1 MCRKCSVPNHAALPP
16 TAGLL
21 ASKEATMNRLTLIS
35 LMLIAAICTAFG
47 TPTAQ
52 HEHEHPAGNADK
64 LGPAD

>member
-1 MCRKCSVPNHAALPP
+1 
-16 TAGLL
+16 
-21 ASKEATMNRLTLIS
+21 MNRLTLIS
-35 LMLIAAICTAFG
+35 LMLLAAVCTAFG